1 MIRRLNKLIIFLF
14 FTSLLSFA
22 CSCKKEES
30 TFEIINCDDVR
41 KYDSKIELSF
51 IAYSEDKK
59 FDFNKVNLIALN
71 DNISVSDFKIT
82 YSDNSTYTYSYAYM
96 SAVYTP
102 SSSNITITKLIFQT
116 SGSDY
121 ITKYIDGISFIDVEN
136 KNTEVI
142 NTFSY
147 NEFLYSGTATLP
159 LTLKRDDVESIQIET
174 FNKANCK
181 KSYIKENDT
190 YYLTLEYSYQD
201 YIHYYYGFGIYI
213 YFKDNSITKYY
224 VITSPES
231 SSMPAELISAALKQ
245 KNNN

>member
-1 MIRRLNKLIIFLF
+1 MIRRLNKIIIVVFIAL
-14 FTSLLSFA
+14 LLSLT

-30 TFEIINCDDVR
+30 TFEIINCDDVY

-82 YSDNSTYTYSYAYM
+82 YSDNSTYTFSYAYM
-96 SAVYTP
+96 HVVYTP
-102 SSSNITITKLIFQT
+102 SASNIAITKLIFQT

-121 ITKYIDGISFIDVEN
+121 ITKYIDGISFIDGEN
-136 KNTEVI
+136 ENTEVI
-142 NTFSY
+142 NKFSY
-147 NEFLYSGTATLP
+147 NEFLFNGKATLP

-181 KSYIKENDT
+181 TSYIKENDT

-201 YIHYYYGFGIYI
+201 YIHYYYGFGVYI
-213 YFKDNSITKYY
+213 YFKDNSVTKDY
-224 VITSPES
+224 VITTPQS
-231 SSMPAELISAALKQ
+231 SLMPVELISAALKQ